1 MKLYLSTA
9 PHIRSEA
16 DTHVLMRDVL
26 IALLPTTAAGIYY
39 FGLSAAMVIAVSIVS
54 CVLFEY
60 LWQRITKQ
68 PVRIYDLSAAV
79 TGLILGLNLP
89 STAPWWM
96 PVVGALLA
104 IVITKQLFGGIGD
117 NFLNPALLARA
128 VLLASWPARMTGAT
142 AYALPICWSGADAV
156 TSATPLAGYE
166 ASTLDLFLGNIPGSI
181 GEVCKAAILLGL
193 IYLLVRKVITWRI
206 PITFL
211 AVFALLSALVGQN
224 VLDELL
230 MGGELFGAVFMATD
244 YTTSPMNPRGQFIYA
259 ALCGILVCVIRNF
272 GAYPEGVTYAILIG
286 NIVTPL
292 IDKYDKPRLYG
303 RLKEQKKEGT
313 VNA

>member
-1 MKLYLSTA
+1 M
-9 PHIRSEA
+9 
-16 DTHVLMRDVL
+16 
-26 IALLPTTAAGIYY
+26 
-39 FGLSAAMVIAVSIVS
+39 
-54 CVLFEY
+54 
-60 LWQRITKQ
+60 
-68 PVRIYDLSAAV
+68 
-79 TGLILGLNLP
+79 
-89 STAPWWM
+89 
-96 PVVGALLA
+96 
-104 IVITKQLFGGIGD
+104 
-117 NFLNPALLARA
+117 
-128 VLLASWPARMTGAT
+128 
-142 AYALPICWSGADAV
+142 
-156 TSATPLAGYE
+156 
-166 ASTLDLFLGNIPGSI
+166 
-181 GEVCKAAILLGL
+181 
-193 IYLLVRKVITWRI
+193 ITWRI

-230 MGGELFGAVFMATD
+230 MGGVLFGAVFMATD

>member
-9 PHIRSEA
+9 PHIRSGA
-16 DTHVLMRDVL
+16 NTQVLMRDVL
-26 IALLPTTAAGIYY
+26 IALLPTTVAGIYY
-39 FGLSAAMVIAVSIVS
+39 FGLSAAMVIAVSILS

-68 PVRIYDLSAAV
+68 PIRIYDLSAAV
-79 TGLILGLNLP
+79 TCLILGLNLP
-89 STAPWWM
+89 STAAWWM
-96 PVVGALLA
+96 PVVGALFA

-142 AYALPICWSGADAV
+142 AYALPTCWSGADAV

-166 ASTLDLFLGNIPGSI
+166 ASTMDLFLGNIPGSI
-181 GEVCKAAILLGL
+181 GEVCKAAIL
-193 IYLLVRKVITWRI
+193 
-206 PITFL
+206 
-211 AVFALLSALVGQN
+211 AVFAALSALVGQN
-224 VLDELL
+224 VLNELL
-230 MGGELFGAVFMATD
+230 MGGVLFGAVFMATD

-259 ALCGILVCVIRNF
+259 ALCGVLVCVIRNF

-303 RLKEQKKEGT
+303 RLKKQKKEGT
-313 VNA
+313 ANA